1 MESASQTAVLPAPKA
16 VVHPAH
22 LSVPE
27 RVRGAAFGVRGLAFA
42 CAAFIGAA
50 SLIAAF
56 AGHTMIAVWTIA
68 CLVPLIT
75 PITLSIVFELALMHG
90 GLIVP
95 ILALIGSL
103 IGLAATIRWAAVLE
117 VW

>member
-1 MESASQTAVLPAPKA
+1 MESASQTAVLPAPRA
-16 VVHPAH
+16 AVHPVH

-27 RVRGAAFGVRGLAFA
+27 RLLGAVFGVRGLAFA
-42 CAAFIGAA
+42 CAAFIAA
-50 SLIAAF
+50 GSLIAWS

-68 CLVPLIT
+68 CLVPVIT
-75 PITLSIVFELALMHG
+75 PVTLAVSFELALTHG

-95 ILALIGSL
+95 ILAAIGSL